1 MWCDWPPV
9 IGINATCYWM
19 YRLNPV
25 VQRLWKNPYKPN
37 RLWKTPAYA
46 TTMARKRCD
55 GHKSPVEKPV
65 ENPGKN
71 VPPPATLPINPKTVL
86 IRIRINAN
94 L

>member
-1 MWCDWPPV
+1 MWRGWPPV

-46 TTMARKRCD
+46 I
-55 GHKSPVEKPV
+55 
-65 ENPGKN
+65 
-71 VPPPATLPINPKTVL
+71 INGP
-86 IRIRINAN
+86 
-94 L
+94 